1 MQAQTLPIFSF
12 EGTQL
17 RVFGDAINPLFA
29 AADVCKAL
37 NLTNATMALRA
48 LAPFEKS
55 TVSIDVPN
63 PQSNNPKLNLGSFKK
78 ELNVVNESGLY
89 TLILRSR
96 DATKEGTPAYRF
108 RVKVTSEIL
117 PAIRRT
123 GRYEC
128 PVSSTLTIDA
138 AQQLAIRNAVAKRAK
153 NVTVH
158 YQTIYHALY
167 DRYQIPRYTELL
179 RSDFDDALRFIATCE
194 IRPQLETPQSL
205 PKDSVVLTVAEIEL
219 FRNALYRMRY
229 LYRPELE
236 TMLKFLQISNSP
248 LAPRFWELVHDLS
261 LSVLE
266 KTLEKHGFAITDM
279 TAYKALTAR

>member
-29 AADVCKAL
+29 ATDVCKAL

-55 TVSIDVPN
+55 TVSIDVQN
-63 PQSNNPKLNLGSFKK
+63 PQSNDPKLNLGSFKK

-96 DATKEGTPAYRF
+96 DATKEGTAAYRF

-123 GRYEC
+123 GHYEV
-128 PVSSTLTIDA
+128 PSGIIDTEE
-138 AQQLAIRNAVAKRAK
+138 QYEIRKAVKARAK
-153 NVTVH
+153 NCSVH
-158 YQTIYHALY
+158 YQTIYNALY
-167 DRYQIPRYTELL
+167 DAFKIPTYKQLQRSQLKAAIKFIESYEIKPQLQRPAIPEGAVVLEGVDIERIRNFVYYWRYL
-179 RSDFDDALRFIATCE
+179 F
-194 IRPQLETPQSL
+194 RPQLEAIEKLLRLVDSPMSARFHEVTHSL
-205 PKDSVVLTVAEIEL
+205 NL
-219 FRNALYRMRY
+219 AL
-229 LYRPELE
+229 LE
-236 TMLKFLQISNSP
+236 T
-248 LAPRFWELVHDLS
+248 
-261 LSVLE
+261 
-266 KTLEKHGFAITDM
+266 TLEKQGYPVKEM
-279 TAYKALTAR
+279 RCYKYLMATEGVK

>member
-123 GRYEC
+123 GRYEV
-128 PVSSTLTIDA
+128 PGEFIDTED
-138 AQQLAIRNAVAKRAK
+138 QYEVRKAVKARAK
-153 NVTVH
+153 NCSVH
-158 YQTIYHALY
+158 YQTIYTALY
-167 DRYQIPRYTELL
+167 DEFKIPTYKQLQRNQLKAALSFIENYEIKPQLPKPEIPEGAVVLEGNDIERIRNFVYYWRYL
-179 RSDFDDALRFIATCE
+179 F
-194 IRPQLETPQSL
+194 RPQLETIHKFLTLVDSPMSGRFYEAVHSL
-205 PKDSVVLTVAEIEL
+205 NL
-219 FRNALYRMRY
+219 AL
-229 LYRPELE
+229 LE
-236 TMLKFLQISNSP
+236 TQ
-248 LAPRFWELVHDLS
+248 
-261 LSVLE
+261 LE
-266 KTLEKHGFAITDM
+266 RQGYPVKEM
-279 TAYKALTAR
+279 RCYKYLMATEGVK